1 MLHKISEFVNRIR
14 VMHDEAQVLYK
25 MKYGTPK
32 ATQVEIDNKIQGIQS
47 MALSIAKDT
56 SEYNRVEDL

>member
-1 MLHKISEFVNRIR
+1 MNRIR
-14 VMHDEAQVLYK
+14 VMNDEAQVLYK
-25 MKYGTPK
+25 MKYETPK

-56 SEYNRVEDL
+56 SEYNRIEDV

>member
-1 MLHKISEFVNRIR
+1 VNRIR

-56 SEYNRVEDL
+56 SEYNRVEDV

>member
-1 MLHKISEFVNRIR
+1 MLHKISEFMNRIR
-14 VMHDEAQVLYK
+14 VMNDEAQVLYT
-25 MKYGTPK
+25 MKYETPK

-56 SEYNRVEDL
+56 SEYNRVEDV

>member
-14 VMHDEAQVLYK
+14 VMNDEAKVLYK
-25 MKYGTPK
+25 MKYESPK

-56 SEYNRVEDL
+56 SEYNRVEDV

>member
-25 MKYGTPK
+25 MKYESPK

-56 SEYNRVEDL
+56 SEYNRIEDT